1 MTRYPDWRVRLNDYL
16 EAFQPSEE
24 VNCALFAAG
33 AVVAMTGQDPLRD
46 LGHGSPDEIHER
58 IKQKGFATPRDQLK
72 ALFEEVHPNL
82 AMIGDIA
89 LMKGRTT
96 TLGVVIGA
104 DIKVLRPDGTV
115 GIIPIKSAKAVFRP

>member
-1 MTRYPDWRVRLNDYL
+1 MPRYPDWRVKLNEYL
-16 EAFQPSEE
+16 ENFVTVEE

-33 AVVAMTGQDPLRD
+33 AVEAMTGEDPLRD
-46 LGHGSPDEIHER
+46 LGHGSPEEIHGN
-58 IKQKGFATPRDQLK
+58 ILKAGYTSPRDKL
-72 ALFEEVHPNL
+72 ADLFEEVHPNM

-104 DIKVLRPDGTV
+104 DIKVLRPDGTM
-115 GIIPIKSAKAVFRP
+115 GIIPLKSARAVFRP